1 MIKLIIVLLIG
12 LVFEAT
18 GVVFLSKGLKQLDD
32 PQPMGVAQILKIV
45 RRGITNTNIL
55 AGVFFEAIFFVAL
68 LILLARSDVSFVWP
82 LTALGFVITTL
93 AAKFILHEEVTSLRW
108 IGVLLI
114 MIGAALITWTERT
127 SPRKPSSRP
136 EAIIMKI

>member
-32 PQPMGVAQILKIV
+32 LQPMSVAQILKIV

-55 AGVFFEAIFFVAL
+55 AGVFFEAIFFVA
-68 LILLARSDVSFVWP
+68 VNG
-82 LTALGFVITTL
+82 TA
-93 AAKFILHEEVTSLRW
+93 
-108 IGVLLI
+108 
-114 MIGAALITWTERT
+114 
-127 SPRKPSSRP
+127 
-136 EAIIMKI
+136 